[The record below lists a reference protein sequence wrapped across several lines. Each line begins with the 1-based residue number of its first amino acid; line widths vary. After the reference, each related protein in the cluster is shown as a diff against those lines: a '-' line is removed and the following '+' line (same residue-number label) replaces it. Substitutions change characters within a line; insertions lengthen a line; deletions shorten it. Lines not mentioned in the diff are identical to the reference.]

1 MKNIFIYGSGRS
13 GTSMLAGL
21 FSEAGYHMGEALYP
35 GRDTN
40 PKGFFESAE
49 INGLNERLIAHNI
62 PKPFLLKNYNQKL
75 KESQRWLA
83 SFPLD
88 KKFKTTKA
96 FNERI
101 AQECDK
107 APFCYKDPRFT
118 YTYPLWEPLA
128 GDHVC
133 LIIFRSPGKT
143 IASIQKEIKSQPYLK
158 GCSTAESRL
167 MELWCNLYE
176 RIIKRDSD
184 TAMFIHYD
192 QAFDDKKTAAIQE
205 FCDLDSITPF
215 AEKRL
220 ARTQEPS
227 FKLSDRAKRIYEQLN
242 RLAQYTTE

>member
-1 MKNIFIYGSGRS
+1 
-13 GTSMLAGL
+13 MLAGL

-62 PKPFLLKNYNQKL
+62 PKPFLLKTYNQKL

-83 SFPLD
+83 SFPTD
-88 KKFKTTKA
+88 KKFKTSKA
-96 FNERI
+96 LNELI

-133 LIIFRSPGKT
+133 LVIYRSPGKT
-143 IASIQKEIKSQPYLK
+143 IASIQKEIRSQPYLK
-158 GCSTAESRL
+158 GCSTSESKL

-176 RIIKRDSD
+176 RIIKRDSHK
-184 TAMFIHYD
+184 ALFIHYD
-192 QAFDDKKTAAIQE
+192 QAFDDKKTAEIQN
-205 FCDLDSITPF
+205 FCGLNSISPF

-220 ARTQEPS
+220 ARTQEPM
-227 FKLSDRAKRIYEQLN
+227 FKAEYSCKENLRGIERFSPVHA
-242 RLAQYTTE
+242 